1 MTENLNYPS
10 IFYEVK
16 KKKKIIHSYLN
27 EEPLGPSSY
36 HEKYEV

>member
-10 IFYEVK
+10 IFHEVK
-16 KKKKIIHSYLN
+16 KKKMIHSYLN

-36 HEKYEV
+36 HGKYEV